1 MKLQLNVNVLIQH
14 LLSWIALNM
23 MSSALEPFKWN
34 KEKKNG
40 WSTSLWIDS
49 TFDFIFFSTVMF
61 ITDAKL
67 LCLGNRD
74 CIHISVKHLHAS
86 APWPANSCTC
96 PQNQTPVSGQRSEV
110 AYSRH
115 CRQEGFFIWSWI
127 PCNLTDWLYPSSHR
141 YLRAQGRELKTQIWA
156 RFHPISLH

>member
-23 MSSALEPFKWN
+23 MSSALEPFQWN

-40 WSTSLWIDS
+40 WSTSLWIGS
-49 TFDFIFFSTVMF
+49 TFDFIFFFHSHVYYWCETPLFRQSWLHSHFSQASSCISSV
-61 ITDAKL
+61 A
-67 LCLGNRD
+67 CLQL
-74 CIHISVKHLHAS
+74 HLS
-86 APWPANSCTC
+86 PKSNPC
-96 PQNQTPVSGQRSEV
+96 QRSAV

-115 CRQEGFFIWSWI
+115 CRQEGFIWSWI

-141 YLRAQGRELKTQIWA
+141 YLRAQGRELKSQISA